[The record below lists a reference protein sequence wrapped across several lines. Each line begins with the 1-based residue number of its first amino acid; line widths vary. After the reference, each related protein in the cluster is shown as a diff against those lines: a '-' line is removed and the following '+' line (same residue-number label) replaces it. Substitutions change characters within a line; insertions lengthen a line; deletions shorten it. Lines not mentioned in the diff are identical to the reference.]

1 MTRPHRWITTLSLC
15 LLAGLVQTGCST
27 AAKAVDQAHIS
38 GQQRDFDKQT
48 GILRKHMQELQ
59 ARGDPL
65 GDYYYALANS
75 DGWIHD
81 VTDPKAITALFE
93 KAAAKGSMDAKIL
106 LALQV
111 ATSEPIPGQLDD
123 SKGPRENLEA
133 WERGLAQLL
142 PLLKQQCAVR
152 RLVLD
157 EGRPKVAYYS
167 IAYDVWPKFRN
178 GYYRNNA
185 DGSRTLLK
193 DPLRQ
198 QLWEALDN
206 GCLTPRNEWLD
217 LAGR

>member
-1 MTRPHRWITTLSLC
+1 MKQAHRWITSLC

-27 AAKAVDQAHIS
+27 AVQAVDPVRIS

-48 GILRKHMQELQ
+48 GILRKHMQDLQ

-93 KAAAKGSMDAKIL
+93 QAAAKGSMDAKIL

-142 PLLKQQCAVR
+142 PLLKQQCYAR